1 MAYIKIP
8 RIDVNLPIYHG
19 TDSEHMLKGV
29 GHLVG
34 TSLPVGGNDTHSV
47 LSAHSGLSSA
57 DLFTN
62 LANLDNGDLFYI
74 YVLDEI
80 LAYEVDNI
88 KVVKPTET
96 DDLRIVKGED
106 YITLVTC
113 TPFGINSHRLL
124 VRGHRVEYIVALT
137 IIGFLIGLGIFLYPH
152 ISSWMINNEV
162 RDAIEEF
169 KTNSSLAYSK
179 QKDALY
185 QAMMAYN
192 ETLYLSGQSEISD
205 AWTFKQ
211 EEFKFNDYDYKNNAV
226 ATITIPKM
234 ELEMPIYLGATKENM
249 SRGIVNLGNTSL
261 PIGGKNTNCVL
272 AGHRGYRGAAFF
284 RNIEDLQ
291 IGDEIIIDNYWEQLK
306 YNVYEIKVIYPTE
319 SEQVLIQ
326 EGKDMLTLIT
336 CHPYR
341 NNYQRY
347 VVYCRRS
354 NEFDDSI
361 MIPNKDNSIISSK
374 RDIAVEQNLPYIML
388 AVLGIGII
396 VVYLYKR
403 RAK

>member
-1 MAYIKIP
+1 MMRK
-8 RIDVNLPIYHG
+8 
-19 TDSEHMLKGV
+19 
-29 GHLVG
+29 
-34 TSLPVGGNDTHSV
+34 
-47 LSAHSGLSSA
+47 
-57 DLFTN
+57 F
-62 LANLDNGDLFYI
+62 
-74 YVLDEI
+74 
-80 LAYEVDNI
+80 
-88 KVVKPTET
+88 
-96 DDLRIVKGED
+96 
-106 YITLVTC
+106 
-113 TPFGINSHRLL
+113 
-124 VRGHRVEYIVALT
+124 IVALT

-336 CHPYR
+336 CHLYR

>member
-1 MAYIKIP
+1 MIRK
-8 RIDVNLPIYHG
+8 
-19 TDSEHMLKGV
+19 
-29 GHLVG
+29 
-34 TSLPVGGNDTHSV
+34 
-47 LSAHSGLSSA
+47 
-57 DLFTN
+57 F
-62 LANLDNGDLFYI
+62 
-74 YVLDEI
+74 
-80 LAYEVDNI
+80 
-88 KVVKPTET
+88 
-96 DDLRIVKGED
+96 
-106 YITLVTC
+106 
-113 TPFGINSHRLL
+113 
-124 VRGHRVEYIVALT
+124 IVALT

-396 VVYLYKR
+396 VVYLY
-403 RAK
+403 

>member
-1 MAYIKIP
+1 MIRK
-8 RIDVNLPIYHG
+8 
-19 TDSEHMLKGV
+19 
-29 GHLVG
+29 
-34 TSLPVGGNDTHSV
+34 
-47 LSAHSGLSSA
+47 
-57 DLFTN
+57 F
-62 LANLDNGDLFYI
+62 
-74 YVLDEI
+74 
-80 LAYEVDNI
+80 
-88 KVVKPTET
+88 
-96 DDLRIVKGED
+96 
-106 YITLVTC
+106 
-113 TPFGINSHRLL
+113 
-124 VRGHRVEYIVALT
+124 IVALT

>member
-1 MAYIKIP
+1 MIRK
-8 RIDVNLPIYHG
+8 
-19 TDSEHMLKGV
+19 
-29 GHLVG
+29 
-34 TSLPVGGNDTHSV
+34 
-47 LSAHSGLSSA
+47 
-57 DLFTN
+57 F
-62 LANLDNGDLFYI
+62 
-74 YVLDEI
+74 
-80 LAYEVDNI
+80 
-88 KVVKPTET
+88 
-96 DDLRIVKGED
+96 
-106 YITLVTC
+106 
-113 TPFGINSHRLL
+113 
-124 VRGHRVEYIVALT
+124 IVALT

-341 NNYQRY
+341 SNYQRY

>member
-1 MAYIKIP
+1 MIRK
-8 RIDVNLPIYHG
+8 
-19 TDSEHMLKGV
+19 
-29 GHLVG
+29 
-34 TSLPVGGNDTHSV
+34 
-47 LSAHSGLSSA
+47 
-57 DLFTN
+57 F
-62 LANLDNGDLFYI
+62 
-74 YVLDEI
+74 
-80 LAYEVDNI
+80 
-88 KVVKPTET
+88 
-96 DDLRIVKGED
+96 
-106 YITLVTC
+106 
-113 TPFGINSHRLL
+113 
-124 VRGHRVEYIVALT
+124 IVALT

-211 EEFKFNDYDYKNNAV
+211 EEFKFNDYDYKNNAHRNNAV

>member
-1 MAYIKIP
+1 MIRK
-8 RIDVNLPIYHG
+8 
-19 TDSEHMLKGV
+19 
-29 GHLVG
+29 
-34 TSLPVGGNDTHSV
+34 
-47 LSAHSGLSSA
+47 
-57 DLFTN
+57 F
-62 LANLDNGDLFYI
+62 
-74 YVLDEI
+74 
-80 LAYEVDNI
+80 
-88 KVVKPTET
+88 
-96 DDLRIVKGED
+96 
-106 YITLVTC
+106 
-113 TPFGINSHRLL
+113 
-124 VRGHRVEYIVALT
+124 IVALT

-403 RAK
+403 RAR

>member
-1 MAYIKIP
+1 MIRK
-8 RIDVNLPIYHG
+8 
-19 TDSEHMLKGV
+19 
-29 GHLVG
+29 
-34 TSLPVGGNDTHSV
+34 
-47 LSAHSGLSSA
+47 
-57 DLFTN
+57 F
-62 LANLDNGDLFYI
+62 
-74 YVLDEI
+74 
-80 LAYEVDNI
+80 
-88 KVVKPTET
+88 
-96 DDLRIVKGED
+96 
-106 YITLVTC
+106 
-113 TPFGINSHRLL
+113 
-124 VRGHRVEYIVALT
+124 IVALT

-162 RDAIEEF
+162 RDAIMEF

>member
-1 MAYIKIP
+1 MIRK
-8 RIDVNLPIYHG
+8 
-19 TDSEHMLKGV
+19 
-29 GHLVG
+29 
-34 TSLPVGGNDTHSV
+34 
-47 LSAHSGLSSA
+47 
-57 DLFTN
+57 F
-62 LANLDNGDLFYI
+62 
-74 YVLDEI
+74 
-80 LAYEVDNI
+80 
-88 KVVKPTET
+88 
-96 DDLRIVKGED
+96 
-106 YITLVTC
+106 
-113 TPFGINSHRLL
+113 
-124 VRGHRVEYIVALT
+124 IVALT

-361 MIPNKDNSIISSK
+361 MIPSKDNSIISSK

-396 VVYLYKR
+396 VIYLYKR
-403 RAK
+403 RTK

>member
-1 MAYIKIP
+1 MIRK
-8 RIDVNLPIYHG
+8 
-19 TDSEHMLKGV
+19 
-29 GHLVG
+29 
-34 TSLPVGGNDTHSV
+34 
-47 LSAHSGLSSA
+47 
-57 DLFTN
+57 F
-62 LANLDNGDLFYI
+62 
-74 YVLDEI
+74 
-80 LAYEVDNI
+80 
-88 KVVKPTET
+88 
-96 DDLRIVKGED
+96 
-106 YITLVTC
+106 
-113 TPFGINSHRLL
+113 
-124 VRGHRVEYIVALT
+124 IVALT

-374 RDIAVEQNLPYIML
+374 SDIAVEQNLPYIML

-396 VVYLYKR
+396 VVYL
-403 RAK
+403 

>member
-1 MAYIKIP
+1 MIRK
-8 RIDVNLPIYHG
+8 
-19 TDSEHMLKGV
+19 
-29 GHLVG
+29 
-34 TSLPVGGNDTHSV
+34 
-47 LSAHSGLSSA
+47 
-57 DLFTN
+57 F
-62 LANLDNGDLFYI
+62 
-74 YVLDEI
+74 
-80 LAYEVDNI
+80 
-88 KVVKPTET
+88 
-96 DDLRIVKGED
+96 
-106 YITLVTC
+106 
-113 TPFGINSHRLL
+113 
-124 VRGHRVEYIVALT
+124 IVALT

-326 EGKDMLTLIT
+326 EEKDMLTLIT

-361 MIPNKDNSIISSK
+361 MMPSKDNGIISSK

>member
-1 MAYIKIP
+1 MIRK
-8 RIDVNLPIYHG
+8 
-19 TDSEHMLKGV
+19 
-29 GHLVG
+29 
-34 TSLPVGGNDTHSV
+34 
-47 LSAHSGLSSA
+47 
-57 DLFTN
+57 F
-62 LANLDNGDLFYI
+62 
-74 YVLDEI
+74 
-80 LAYEVDNI
+80 
-88 KVVKPTET
+88 
-96 DDLRIVKGED
+96 
-106 YITLVTC
+106 
-113 TPFGINSHRLL
+113 
-124 VRGHRVEYIVALT
+124 IVALT

-388 AVLGIGII
+388 AVFGIGII
-396 VVYLYKR
+396 FFYLYKR

>member
-1 MAYIKIP
+1 MMRK
-8 RIDVNLPIYHG
+8 
-19 TDSEHMLKGV
+19 
-29 GHLVG
+29 
-34 TSLPVGGNDTHSV
+34 
-47 LSAHSGLSSA
+47 
-57 DLFTN
+57 F
-62 LANLDNGDLFYI
+62 
-74 YVLDEI
+74 
-80 LAYEVDNI
+80 
-88 KVVKPTET
+88 
-96 DDLRIVKGED
+96 
-106 YITLVTC
+106 
-113 TPFGINSHRLL
+113 
-124 VRGHRVEYIVALT
+124 IVALT

-361 MIPNKDNSIISSK
+361 MIPNKDNSIISSIYNVGSFGN
-374 RDIAVEQNLPYIML
+374 RNYCCLSI
-388 AVLGIGII
+388 
-396 VVYLYKR
+396 
-403 RAK
+403 

>member
-1 MAYIKIP
+1 MIRK
-8 RIDVNLPIYHG
+8 
-19 TDSEHMLKGV
+19 
-29 GHLVG
+29 
-34 TSLPVGGNDTHSV
+34 
-47 LSAHSGLSSA
+47 
-57 DLFTN
+57 F
-62 LANLDNGDLFYI
+62 
-74 YVLDEI
+74 
-80 LAYEVDNI
+80 
-88 KVVKPTET
+88 
-96 DDLRIVKGED
+96 
-106 YITLVTC
+106 
-113 TPFGINSHRLL
+113 
-124 VRGHRVEYIVALT
+124 IVALT

-162 RDAIEEF
+162 RDAIMEF

-326 EGKDMLTLIT
+326 EEKDMLTLIT

>member
-1 MAYIKIP
+1 MIRK
-8 RIDVNLPIYHG
+8 
-19 TDSEHMLKGV
+19 
-29 GHLVG
+29 
-34 TSLPVGGNDTHSV
+34 
-47 LSAHSGLSSA
+47 
-57 DLFTN
+57 F
-62 LANLDNGDLFYI
+62 
-74 YVLDEI
+74 
-80 LAYEVDNI
+80 
-88 KVVKPTET
+88 
-96 DDLRIVKGED
+96 
-106 YITLVTC
+106 
-113 TPFGINSHRLL
+113 
-124 VRGHRVEYIVALT
+124 IVALT

-374 RDIAVEQNLPYIML
+374 RYIEVEQNLPYIML

>member
-1 MAYIKIP
+1 MIRK
-8 RIDVNLPIYHG
+8 
-19 TDSEHMLKGV
+19 
-29 GHLVG
+29 
-34 TSLPVGGNDTHSV
+34 
-47 LSAHSGLSSA
+47 
-57 DLFTN
+57 F
-62 LANLDNGDLFYI
+62 
-74 YVLDEI
+74 
-80 LAYEVDNI
+80 
-88 KVVKPTET
+88 
-96 DDLRIVKGED
+96 
-106 YITLVTC
+106 
-113 TPFGINSHRLL
+113 
-124 VRGHRVEYIVALT
+124 IVALT

-234 ELEMPIYLGATKENM
+234 ELKMPIYLGATKENM
-249 SRGIVNLGNTSL
+249 NRGIVNLGNTSL